1 MAKTVRGRPSR
12 VPYWRQAIARWKR
25 SGLSVRAFC
34 GAESLNPMTF
44 YRWCRELGRRDQ
56 PQSAFLP
63 VHVLAETTEPSPV
76 GIEFVLAN
84 GRSVRVSAG
93 FDPRTLVRV
102 VGLFERGE
110 RRFWCARSAS
120 RSAWCG

>member
-1 MAKTVRGRPSR
+1 MAKSVHGRPSR
-12 VPYWRQAIARWKR
+12 EPYWRQVIARWKR

-34 GAESLNPMTF
+34 GAEGLNPMTF
-44 YRWCRELGRRDQ
+44 YWWRRELGRRDQ
-56 PQSAFLP
+56 PRPSFLP

-76 GIEFVLAN
+76 GIEVVLAN

-102 VGLFERGE
+102 IETLEQGGPS
-110 RRFWCARSAS
+110 C
-120 RSAWCG
+120 